1 MKCVVFGGGGFIGSA
16 VVDQLLS
23 DGHFVRVFERP
34 GVAQFRVFSPM
45 EQVEWFSGDFLNAQQ
60 VNEAIKDMDVVLHLI
75 SFTLPKSSIE
85 DPIYDVQT
93 NVVASLQLLQAMQK
107 RGTKKIVFIS
117 SGGTVYGTPQ
127 YLPIDENHPTTPLVP
142 YGITKL
148 SIEKYLLLYQQL
160 YGIKAVI
167 LRVANPYGAR
177 QKTETAQGAVAAF
190 LGKVRQGK
198 LVEIW
203 GDGSIER
210 DYLHIDD
217 VAEAFSKAVTYEGEH
232 SVFNIGSGCGTSLN
246 MLVDAMTSVFGRP
259 IERHYIAGRS
269 FDVPKSILAVN
280 LAQQEL
286 AWTPRI
292 SLDEGLKR
300 TISS

>member
-1 MKCVVFGGGGFIGSA
+1 M
-16 VVDQLLS
+16 
-23 DGHFVRVFERP
+23 
-34 GVAQFRVFSPM
+34 
-45 EQVEWFSGDFLNAQQ
+45 
-60 VNEAIKDMDVVLHLI
+60 
-75 SFTLPKSSIE
+75 
-85 DPIYDVQT
+85 
-93 NVVASLQLLQAMQK
+93 
-107 RGTKKIVFIS
+107 
-117 SGGTVYGTPQ
+117 
-127 YLPIDENHPTTPLVP
+127 
-142 YGITKL
+142 
-148 SIEKYLLLYQQL
+148 
-160 YGIKAVI
+160 
-167 LRVANPYGAR
+167 
-177 QKTETAQGAVAAF
+177 AAF
-190 LGKVRQGK
+190 LGRVRQGK